1 MHLNFPHALAI
12 ALLAGSAWI
21 GGSAFAQVRQVTTG
35 QAVTAND
42 QQAVTTQT
50 GDSTSFAIQRDTTE
64 SVAAAS
70 TNFLSQS
77 SAPGTSGT
85 SFGTVAGFGSLSGGS
100 RSSSGL
106 GGLSTLGGGRGGLG
120 SNQFGGNQFG
130 SNQFG
135 GLQTGQQGVAG
146 SLQLRHRVRVDIE
159 SSPRAIT
166 RISREFAQ
174 RLTRLPGLKGLK
186 GVDSVDIAMAGRTV
200 VLTGSVDSART
211 RDLVARLA
219 MLEPGVAAV
228 QNELLVTP
236 TEAAPDS
243 LQPPAR

>member
-174 RLTRLPGLKGLK
+174 RLTRLPGLKG
-186 GVDSVDIAMAGRTV
+186 VDSVDIAMAGRTV

>member
-1 MHLNFPHALAI
+1 MHLNFPRALAI

-174 RLTRLPGLKGLK
+174 RLTRLPGLKG
-186 GVDSVDIAMAGRTV
+186 VDSVDIAMAGRTV